1 MKKSMF
7 VLCLISAGLGMLF
20 STLTMS
26 TNDGPQN
33 EKEVVVLR
41 VVERKTDYAYIV
53 RLQQANTKRVYYS
66 EQKFDIPL
74 FEPTTIVVNEREIL
88 RP

>member
-1 MKKSMF
+1 MKNSM
-7 VLCLISAGLGMLF
+7 VILCLFSAGLGILF

-26 TNDGPQN
+26 TNDAPLH

-41 VVERKTDYAYIV
+41 VVERKADYAYIV

-66 EQKFDIPL
+66 DQKFDIPL